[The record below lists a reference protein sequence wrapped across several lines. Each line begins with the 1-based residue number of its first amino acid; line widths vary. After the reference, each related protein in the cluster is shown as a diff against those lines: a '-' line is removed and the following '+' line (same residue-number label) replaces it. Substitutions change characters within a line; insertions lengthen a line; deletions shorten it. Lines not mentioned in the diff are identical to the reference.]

1 MTGTLVQNSDA
12 VHMLMVQHV
21 GERGSVHLVKTDL
34 SPLRLTSVY
43 SADAMVASGV
53 RP

>member
-1 MTGTLVQNSDA
+1 M
-12 VHMLMVQHV
+12 
-21 GERGSVHLVKTDL
+21 HLVKTDL

-53 RP
+53 RPWHLMCCRSSASLGQTKLSKVM